1 MQKLDAMKNANEP
14 QNTRFCLLTKKTT
27 TETREEKDQQEQH
40 QQQQQQE
47 QQQYETT
54 ILMSA
59 DLFFFVFLTTHHSP
73 TRRTV
78 SALTP
83 SFPGNTLSL
92 TLLAPVVGRQRED
105 KQREQTQR

>member
-1 MQKLDAMKNANEP
+1 MQKLDAMKNANEQ
-14 QNTRFCLLTKKTT
+14 QNTRFCLLKKKTT
-27 TETREEKDQQEQH
+27 TKAGEEKDQQEQH
-40 QQQQQQE
+40 QQQQE
-47 QQQYETT
+47 QQQHETT

-59 DLFFFVFLTTHHSP
+59 DLFFFFLTTHHSP

-83 SFPGNTLSL
+83 SFPGTTLSL
-92 TLLAPVVGRQRED
+92 TPLAPVVGRQRED